1 MESRVFV
8 WGSGYSADLWIRVP
22 KATGR
27 ERKGKLLGALRAPPA
42 WDGEPESQ
50 DTAVRLSLQ
59 REESWR
65 WRSKRMPGGRELP
78 APRASANCAPTTPK
92 DLGPGTV
99 LGGAVRARSCV
110 WMTPARRHLA
120 TYPRSYRAPQKLL
133 R

>member
-1 MESRVFV
+1 MFV

-65 WRSKRMPGGRELP
+65 WRG
-78 APRASANCAPTTPK
+78 APRECRVGENSLHPELQRTALPRPQRT
-92 DLGPGTV
+92 
-99 LGGAVRARSCV
+99 
-110 WMTPARRHLA
+110 LA
-120 TYPRSYRAPQKLL
+120 QALFWVGQ
-133 R
+133 